1 MKKNIL
7 VGVLLSLAVLLFSCK
22 GENAEL
28 KTKSLNLIDT
38 KEIKFA
44 RKSKLSDEEMKKWWR
59 LDISNDTIPG
69 ASIDRAYKEIIKNS
83 TGTPI
88 IVAIIDS
95 GLDINHED
103 LKPVL
108 WENTKEIVGNNKDD
122 DNNGYI
128 DDINGWN
135 FIGQSNTMKSSF
147 TRVVKKLEQKYKDV
161 TPESVLQEDK
171 AEYKMYLEAKKMY
184 YNIYSNI
191 YPPMQKDIKRLKK
204 LKSAHNSI
212 SKALKKED
220 YTKEELLNIK
230 DKNLKLSIDLLNRVF
245 SSGFNPVLE
254 IKQLERFISDYKEM
268 FKSIDLSS
276 SDRTT
281 GDDPNNINDFKY
293 GNNKLDGGSL
303 ETATHGTHVAGIIAA
318 VRNNG
323 IGMNG
328 VANNVKIMAIRA
340 IPTKD
345 GDENDKDVALAI
357 RYAVD
362 NGAKVINMSFNK
374 SFSINAQWVKEAIKY
389 AQKKDVLLVNSA
401 GNDSENADNISFFPN
416 DQTANNSEF
425 VNNYITVGST
435 GYQYD
440 KTIVSN
446 FSNYGKKRVDIF
458 APGEQIWSTMPEN
471 KYDFD
476 SGTSMSAPLVAGIAA
491 VVRSQYPNLSA
502 GEVKNILM
510 DSGVEVEIKVKV
522 PSDMGGNIGMG
533 EEYEI
538 EYNHRETKNFDESN
552 DEMVKSDEMVTFDEV
567 PDDNSS
573 AERLVDFSELSKS
586 GKIVNLYNALILAS
600 RSK

>member
-7 VGVLLSLAVLLFSCK
+7 IKVLLSLVVLLFSCK
-22 GENAEL
+22 GKNTKPKS
-28 KTKSLNLIDT
+28 KTLNLIDT
-38 KEIKFA
+38 KGIKFA
-44 RKSKLSDEEMKKWWR
+44 RKSKLSDDEMKKWWR
-59 LDISNDTIPG
+59 LDIINDTIPG
-69 ASIDRAYKEIIKNS
+69 TSIDRAYKEIIKNN
-83 TGTPI
+83 TGSPV
-88 IVAIIDS
+88 IVAIIDT
-95 GLDINHED
+95 GLDVNHED

-108 WENTKEIVGNNKDD
+108 WENAKEIVGNKKDD
-122 DNNGYI
+122 DNNGYV

-147 TRVVKKLEQKYKDV
+147 TRVVKKLAQKYKDL
-161 TPESVLQEDK
+161 TPSSVLQEDK
-171 AEYKMYLEAKKMY
+171 AEYKMYIEAKKIY
-184 YNIYSNI
+184 DDIYSNI
-191 YPPMQKDIKRLKK
+191 YPQMQEDIKRLKK
-204 LKSAHNSI
+204 LKSAHSSI

-220 YTKEELLNIK
+220 YTKEDLSNIK
-230 DKNLKLSIDLLNRVF
+230 DKNLKLSIDFVNQTFSLGLNPI
-245 SSGFNPVLE
+245 SE
-254 IKQLERFISDYKEM
+254 IKRLEKYISDYKEM

-281 GDDPNNINDFKY
+281 NDNPNDINDFKY
-293 GNNKLDGGSL
+293 GNNKLDGGIL
-303 ETATHGTHVAGIIAA
+303 ETAAHGTHVAGIIAA
-318 VRNNG
+318 VRGNG
-323 IGMNG
+323 IGMDG
-328 VANNVKIMAIRA
+328 VANNVKIMAIRT
-340 IPTKD
+340 IPAKD

-374 SFSINAQWVKEAIKY
+374 AFSINAQWVKEAIKY

-401 GNDSENADNISFFPN
+401 GNDSENTDNTSFFPN
-416 DQTANNSEF
+416 DQAINSSEF
-425 VNNYITVGST
+425 VDNYITVGST
-435 GYQYD
+435 SYKYD

-502 GEVKNILM
+502 SEVKNILM
-510 DSGVEVEIKVKV
+510 DSGVQIEMKVNV
-522 PSDMGGNIGMG
+522 PSYMGGNIGMD

-538 EYNHRETKNFDESN
+538 DYDKEIEGLDEN
-552 DEMVKSDEMVTFDEV
+552 YKDEDLKDNEM
-567 PDDNSS
+567 PDF
-573 AERLVDFSELSKS
+573 AEAPNEDTPKKLAHFSELCKS